1 MSLLYLTIYNNTNTN
16 KQVMESPT
24 STEEEMISKIDSFTP
39 HKPRGFKTHSS
50 PPELPLQ
57 PNVKYLVVVRNPEE
71 VIVSMRAFAAKH
83 SPDFLK
89 WWGLPPEAFTFDDI
103 HSFYY
108 NMCKPSEFDKDL
120 FTFVHEWMKYRH
132 QSNVFMIHYSDMVKD
147 HEGSI
152 RKISDFL
159 GYGPYTEEEW
169 KDVLELTSFPWMKKH
184 EMKFEARSIWEV
196 PALMSG
202 AMVRQGSFGLARKEG
217 ISEDIAVE
225 IREKGKSILM
235 DDKVLDWMYN
245 GGDLP

>member
-1 MSLLYLTIYNNTNTN
+1 
-16 KQVMESPT
+16 
-24 STEEEMISKIDSFTP
+24 
-39 HKPRGFKTHSS
+39 
-50 PPELPLQ
+50 
-57 PNVKYLVVVRNPEE
+57 
-71 VIVSMRAFAAKH
+71 
-83 SPDFLK
+83 
-89 WWGLPPEAFTFDDI
+89 
-103 HSFYY
+103 
-108 NMCKPSEFDKDL
+108 
-120 FTFVHEWMKYRH
+120 MKYRH

-202 AMVRQGSFGLARKEG
+202 AMMRQGSFGFARKEG
-217 ISEDIAVE
+217 VSEDIAGE
-225 IREKGKSILM
+225 IRERGKSILM